1 MLLSEGA
8 GFDQLNWEHWIARC
22 CITGA
27 AGKKDVCCNCGGSV
41 HSCGQIMTGSLSTR
55 VFETRTATGREHF
68 TCQDSGVSQ
77 IFVLI
82 ISNGEK
88 ILSNVNVA
96 VRKQVKRENSSLP
109 VAVRVSKTCVLKL
122 PKVLAGT

>member
-1 MLLSEGA
+1 MLTLKMLLEDDETRPS
-8 GFDQLNWEHWIARC
+8 GFKYPTPPCALAKIL
-22 CITGA
+22 
-27 AGKKDVCCNCGGSV
+27 GSF
-41 HSCGQIMTGSLSTR
+41 STR

-88 ILSNVNVA
+88 ILCNVIV
-96 VRKQVKRENSSLP
+96 VV
-109 VAVRVSKTCVLKL
+109 
-122 PKVLAGT
+122 